1 MAKRINFELSGPT
14 FIGIY
19 VKDVKLASEF
29 YQKKL
34 GFKPFPH
41 DFPNAVQFLTYPI
54 PFAVIQT
61 PAGSENV
68 QIKRPI
74 TTPQI
79 LFKAKDSRIVHDALV
94 ENGVEILKPLKEGP
108 FGKEFTFIDIDGY
121 AIRIYDSDTP
131 NSITIE

>member
-1 MAKRINFELSGPT
+1 MAKKVSFELSGPT

-19 VKDVKLASEF
+19 VKDVKAAAEF

-34 GFKPFPH
+34 GFKPFPFN
-41 DFPNAVQFLTYPI
+41 FPNAVQFLTYPI
-54 PFAVIQT
+54 PFAVIQL
-61 PAGSENV
+61 PQGNDLD

-79 LFKAKDSRIVHDALV
+79 LFKTKDSKIVYDALV
-94 ENGVEILKPLKEGP
+94 ELGVEIFKPLKEGP
-108 FGKEFTFIDIDGY
+108 FGKEFTFVDLDGY
-121 AIRIYDSDTP
+121 AIRIYDSDIP